1 MFTKKIE
8 EMTTGKSIKPA
19 KVCSIIWCLLFFTGL
34 ISQVSAQDVSQ
45 KKLQILNYFQNAT
58 NQTTNR
64 IVSGEFVG
72 AGREATLNP
81 VNIIQQQSG
90 VWLGMIGMDYT
101 NWGNPVNYVEP
112 NRLAKQ
118 YWDLGGLVTI
128 SAHLQNPT
136 NPSVGPRGRD
146 QIRINEIFQAGTPT
160 NNYWREELRQM
171 ADGLTELQNQG
182 VVVLFRPY
190 HEMNGNWFWWGAWE
204 NKEDFKRMWRETKS
218 YMENERGLRNL
229 IWVYAPN
236 NSLNGG
242 SDVLEYYAGSD
253 QVDLVGLDIY
263 LNEIDTEPQRVGGY
277 QQLLTLGKPFGFT
290 EYGPFDP
297 VNADAD
303 KQAKGAFDY
312 VRLMNSI
319 RTNFP
324 QTTFFQTWE
333 NPWSISTNNNARAFL
348 NDPWIANRGEIFG
361 SPNNPNNTHSGSWAM
376 RVQTQGDWTQAFQTF
391 GGVTANRN
399 YEASVWLKGV
409 GGRITL
415 RVNTGEWGTEIKRTD
430 CATSG
435 GWTKCSAAFNTGNS
449 SQLTLVLSDSGTSGR
464 TIYADDVFVGRV
476 GGSNKIPN
484 GGFESGASNWVTVP
498 NFVIARN
505 P

>member
-8 EMTTGKSIKPA
+8 EMTTSEKPVKRA
-19 KVCSIIWCLLFFTGL
+19 KVWNIIWCLLFFTGL
-34 ISQVSAQDVSQ
+34 ILQVSAQDVSQ
-45 KKLQILNYFQNAT
+45 KKLQILNYFQNAP
-58 NQTTNR
+58 NLSSNR

-72 AGREATLNP
+72 AGREATLDP
-81 VNIIQQQSG
+81 INIIQQQSG

-190 HEMNGNWFWWGAWE
+190 HEMNGNWFWWGGWE
-204 NKEDFKRMWRETKS
+204 NKEDFKRLWRETKS

-263 LNEIDTEPQRVGGY
+263 LNEIDTEPQRVNGY
-277 QQLLTLGKPFGFT
+277 QQLLTLGKPFGIT

-297 VNADAD
+297 VNVDAD
-303 KQAKGAFDY
+303 KQAKGAFDF

-319 RTNFP
+319 RSNFP
-324 QTTFFQTWE
+324 QTTFFQTWSG
-333 NPWSISTNNNARAFL
+333 PWSISTNNNARTFL
-348 NDPWIANRGEIFG
+348 NDPWIANRGEIFQMNSGLTANYFRAVNLTNTAFSRTDATVNFTWG
-361 SPNNPNNTHSGSWAM
+361 SQSPDPRLAADNFSVRWTGKIEVPASGNYK
-376 RVQTQGDWTQAFQTF
+376 F
-391 GGVTANRN
+391 VTASDDGVRLWVNGQLIINNWTDHGLAYNDGFISLEAGRKYDIKLEF
-399 YEASVWLKGV
+399 YER
-409 GGRITL
+409 GGQAQMQLFWQIP
-415 RVNTGEWGTEIKRTD
+415 NT
-430 CATSG
+430 
-435 GWTKCSAAFNTGNS
+435 
-449 SQLTLVLSDSGTSGR
+449 SQLE
-464 TIYADDVFVGRV
+464 IIP
-476 GGSNKIPN
+476 SNSFSP
-484 GGFESGASNWVTVP
+484 
-498 NFVIARN
+498 
-505 P
+505 